1 MDKITALEEQISNAE
16 VNLKLLQA
24 EYDKL
29 RLETLRQVKMAKV
42 GATTTLEFGK
52 RVVKAKK
59 NRHNRLKLT
68 EGGRTLD
75 SDYMGGIHDL
85 RFAMARGFKI

>member
-1 MDKITALEEQISNAE
+1 MDKITALEERISNTQ
-16 VNLKLLQA
+16 VDLKLFQA

-29 RLETLRQVKMAKV
+29 RLETLRQVGVTKV
-42 GATTTLEFGK
+42 GKTITLTFGK

-59 NRHNRLKLT
+59 NRRGRYKLT
-68 EGGRTLD
+68 EGGRTLN

-85 RFAMARGFKI
+85 RFAMARGF

>member
-16 VNLKLLQA
+16 VNLKLFQA

-29 RLETLRQVKMAKV
+29 RLETLRQVGVTKV
-42 GATTTLEFGK
+42 GKTITLTFGK